1 MDEQIF
7 QQFLRKRG
15 KKAHVVVELIAQVRQ
30 FETYLAEGKNKELGT
45 AVPQDLFDYAAALNA
60 RQPGSSGKS
69 VRGLTLYYHFTG
81 QTDLA
86 ETAHHI
92 REQVTAK
99 TRRVFPLKEFRGVDP
114 DCLAKLAACGIV
126 DVQQMLAAGATPTA
140 RQQLAEATAV
150 SPQTV
155 LELVKLS
162 DLARLGGLKG
172 IRARLY
178 YDAGADTV
186 AKIAAWEP
194 EPLRQMLADFVTR
207 TGFDG
212 IVPLP
217 KEVQNAVHSAR
228 RLPDA
233 VQYD

>member
-1 MDEQIF
+1 MSEPTF
-7 QQFLRKRG
+7 EQFLRKRG
-15 KKAHVVVELIAQVRQ
+15 KKAHVVAELTAQVRQ
-30 FETYLAEGKNKELGT
+30 FKAYLAEEKELAT
-45 AVPQDLFDYAAALNA
+45 AVPQDLLDYADELDT

-69 VRGLTLYYHFTG
+69 VRGLILYYHFTG

-92 REQVTAK
+92 REQMTAK
-99 TRRVFPLKEFRGVDP
+99 TRRIFPLKEFRGVDP
-114 DCLAKLAACGIV
+114 DCLAKLASRGIV
-126 DVQQMLAAGATPTA
+126 DVQQMLANGATPEA
-140 RQQLAEATAV
+140 RQQLAAVTAV
-150 SPQTV
+150 PPQTI

-162 DLARLGGLKG
+162 DLSRLSGLKG

-194 EPLRQMLADFVTR
+194 EALRQMLADFVTR

-212 IVPLP
+212 IAPLP
-217 KEVQNAVHSAR
+217 KEVQSVVHSAR
-228 RLPDA
+228 SLPEV
-233 VQYD
+233 VQYN